1 MTNGNAVNIR
11 YTPFVLIGKTFIWI
25 ARVNQT
31 SKDAYMCDSST
42 RVALAIAESTAYV
55 QCTYAVLATVSSSSS
70 NRGRGPNR
78 FVGAIIDKSLSR
90 HFLCTVE
97 EGFKLVDA
105 DGNRST
111 RGQGLLIYKGGT
123 VCDRNF
129 GTTAAKAICREM
141 G

>member
-1 MTNGNAVNIR
+1 MIVKK
-11 YTPFVLIGKTFIWI
+11 GKVFQ
-25 ARVNQT
+25 VHCN
-31 SKDAYMCDSST
+31 C
-42 RVALAIAESTAYV
+42 
-55 QCTYAVLATVSSSSS
+55 VLAT
-70 NRGRGPNR
+70 GGPNR
-78 FVGAIIDKSLSR
+78 FVRVIFDK
-90 HFLCTVE
+90 HFPCTVE